1 MRRIR
6 SLRRCLLASLLLIVP
21 GCGQKLDYETSL
33 QLGEGEVQALSIDA
47 PTRAQKVSVRATSSG
62 SPIDFYVVLE
72 KDKEAGKQALLD
84 RKKAP
89 QAVVGIAKTQ
99 EATLEAM
106 VPVKTGFVI
115 LLGGASKSSQ
125 VKVKVTGR

>member
-1 MRRIR
+1 
-6 SLRRCLLASLLLIVP
+6 VP

-84 RKKAP
+84 RKKPP